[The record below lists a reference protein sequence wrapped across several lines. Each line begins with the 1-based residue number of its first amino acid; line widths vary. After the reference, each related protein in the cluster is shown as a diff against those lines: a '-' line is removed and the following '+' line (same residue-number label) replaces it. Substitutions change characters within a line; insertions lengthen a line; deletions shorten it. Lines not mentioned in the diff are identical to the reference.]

1 MIAVKIRPYVVA
13 LATLVTLAGTSEAK
27 ILASGPLYSANGPAG
42 GQFVCRIFNAGL
54 TSVSMSLRQIITN
67 TTVVLPLISDTC
79 NVALAP
85 GRYCQ
90 FIATIPGNLAFSC
103 RAFVIGTDTEV
114 RGTAQ
119 IQNGATVLNTTPMQ

>member
-1 MIAVKIRPYVVA
+1 MKIRPYVVA
-13 LATLVTLAGTSEAK
+13 LATLITLAGTSEAK

-54 TSVSMSLRQIITN
+54 ANVSMSVRQIITN
-67 TTVVLPLISDTC
+67 TNVVLPLTSDTC

-85 GRYCQ
+85 GRYCAFQ
-90 FIATIPGNLAFSC
+90 ATIPGNLAHSC
-103 RAFVIGTDTEV
+103 RVFALGADTEI

-119 IQNGATVLNTTPMQ
+119 IQAGATVLGSTPLQ

>member
-1 MIAVKIRPYVVA
+1 MKIRPYVVA
-13 LATLVTLAGTSEAK
+13 LATLITLAGTSEAK

-54 TSVSMSLRQIITN
+54 ASVSMSLRQIITN
-67 TTVVLPLISDTC
+67 TNVVLPLISDTC

-90 FIATIPGNLAFSC
+90 LVATIPAGNVGFSC
-103 RAFVIGTDTEV
+103 RTFVVGTDTEV
-114 RGTAQ
+114 RGVASVV
-119 IQNGATVLNTTPMQ
+119 NGATVLQSTPLQ